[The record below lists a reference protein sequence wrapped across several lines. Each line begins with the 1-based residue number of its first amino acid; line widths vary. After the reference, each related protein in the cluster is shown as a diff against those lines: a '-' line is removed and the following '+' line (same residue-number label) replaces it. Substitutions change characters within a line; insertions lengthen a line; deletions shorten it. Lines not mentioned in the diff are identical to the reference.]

1 MIRIDPAWWAN
12 SPLDMQA
19 GTDTALARVVNIFGA
34 LHLHTAYLFAS
45 AA

>member
-1 MIRIDPAWWAN
+1 MIRIDPASWAN
-12 SPLDMQA
+12 SPRDMLA

-34 LHLHTAYLFAS
+34 VHLQIACLFAS